1 MKTKGSNNPTK
12 MQREIIKKNAIV
24 PRLNILMFD
33 DPKVTNYEKTVNSCF
48 QISYKR
54 MYE

>member
-12 MQREIIKKNAIV
+12 MQREIILKNAIV

-33 DPKVTNYEKTVNSCF
+33 DPKVTIYENTCQQLYLNQLQKD
-48 QISYKR
+48 
-54 MYE
+54 E